1 MTRLILMGIC
11 HRPCQVLPYAADNF
25 VEGKTRE
32 RTRERVSVVWLWPV
46 AEGTTPGL
54 LLPAV
59 PGPPLP
65 VRLWGLRPLR
75 WAPGKPLLSRL
86 QTLPYLGTD
95 F

>member
-1 MTRLILMGIC
+1 MWK
-11 HRPCQVLPYAADNF
+11 
-25 VEGKTRE
+25 GKQE
-32 RTRERVSVVWLWPV
+32 KEQGKEFLLSGCGPWLR
-46 AEGTTPGL
+46 GLRRDL

-59 PGPPLP
+59 LGPPLP

-75 WAPGKPLLSRL
+75 WAPGKPLPSRL